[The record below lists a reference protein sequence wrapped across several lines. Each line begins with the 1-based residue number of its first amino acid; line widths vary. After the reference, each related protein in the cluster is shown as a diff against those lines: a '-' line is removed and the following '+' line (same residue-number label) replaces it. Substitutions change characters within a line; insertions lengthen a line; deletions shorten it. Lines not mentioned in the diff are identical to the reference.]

1 MKMNNNYQNGIEIM
15 DFLNL
20 VAFYIQLVNIEQ
32 DSQEREYIHNVIQ
45 AIAKE
50 IELLHQEN
58 DKIMAQNKEIIKL
71 LRKG

>member
-1 MKMNNNYQNGIEIM
+1 MNNNYQNGIEIM

-20 VAFYIQLVNIEQ
+20 VAFYIQLINIGQ
-32 DSQEREYIHNVIQ
+32 DSQENEYIHNVIQ

>member
-1 MKMNNNYQNGIEIM
+1 MNNNYQGGIEAM

-20 VAFYIQLVNIEQ
+20 VAFYIQLINIEQ
-32 DSQEREYIHNVIQ
+32 DNQEREYIHNVIQ

-58 DKIMAQNKEIIKL
+58 DKIMAQNEKIIKL